1 LRGFVWLSSYRLK
14 PAYFFLCLILFLYL
28 VILDNIY
35 LDHNATTPMAPEV
48 LELVTSV
55 LQNQIGNPSS
65 VHSAG
70 RSARVLVD
78 EAREQVAS
86 LIGASPSEIVFTSGG
101 TEANNFALLG
111 VALGLGKSH
120 GHIVTSQVEHP
131 SILNPCLQLETLG
144 FEVDRLKVDGLGRV
158 DGLEDS
164 LKESTLLLSL
174 QHANSETGILQDIE
188 RAGEVARKRGILFH
202 TDAVQSVGK
211 IPLQVQDMPVDML
224 SISAHKLN
232 GPKGIGA
239 LYLRKGSPDLF
250 SPICGGGQ
258 EKKRRG
264 GTENVAGIV
273 GFGKACELAR
283 LSSQE
288 MAKLSSL
295 RDHFLQLVSS
305 QISGVEV
312 FGDLENRLPNTLNL
326 GFEGVE
332 GDTLLI
338 GLDMAGVAVS
348 TGSACSSG
356 TGLPSP
362 VLTAMDIP
370 TDKINSSIRFSLG
383 RSNTIAEIERAA
395 EILVRTVATNRTGMH
410 AERVIKT

>member
-1 LRGFVWLSSYRLK
+1 MDK
-14 PAYFFLCLILFLYL
+14 
-28 VILDNIY
+28 IY
-35 LDHNATTPMAPEV
+35 LDHNATTPIAPEV
-48 LELVTSV
+48 LELVTAV
-55 LQNQIGNPSS
+55 LQNQVGNPSS

-111 VALGLGKSH
+111 VALGLGKTH

-144 FEVDRLKVDGLGRV
+144 FEVDRLKVDSLGRM

-164 LKESTLLLSL
+164 LKESTLLVSL
-174 QHANSETGILQDIE
+174 QHANSETGVLQDIAG
-188 RAGEVARKRGILFH
+188 AGEIVRKRGILFH

-211 IPLQVQDMPVDML
+211 ISLQAQDMPVDML

-232 GPKGIGA
+232 GPKGVGA
-239 LYLRKGSPDLF
+239 LYLKKGSPDLF
-250 SPICGGGQ
+250 APICGGGQ

-288 MAKLSSL
+288 MDKVSSL

-305 QISGVEV
+305 QITGVEV
-312 FGDLENRLPNTLNL
+312 FGDLENRLPNTLNI

-362 VLTAMDIP
+362 VLTAMGIP

-383 RSNTIAEIERAA
+383 KSNTIAEIERAV
-395 EILVRTVATNRTGMH
+395 EILVRTVSTNRKGIH
-410 AERVIKT
+410 AERVIKS

>member
-1 LRGFVWLSSYRLK
+1 MDK
-14 PAYFFLCLILFLYL
+14 
-28 VILDNIY
+28 IY
-35 LDHNATTPMAPEV
+35 LDHNATTPIAPEV
-48 LELVTSV
+48 LELVTAV
-55 LQNQIGNPSS
+55 LQNQVGNPSS

-111 VALGLGKSH
+111 VALGLGKTH

-144 FEVDRLKVDGLGRV
+144 FEVDRLKVDSLGRI

-164 LKESTLLLSL
+164 LKESTLLVSL
-174 QHANSETGILQDIE
+174 QHANSETGVLQDIAG
-188 RAGEVARKRGILFH
+188 AGEIVRKRGILFH

-211 IPLQVQDMPVDML
+211 ISLQAQDMPVDML

-232 GPKGIGA
+232 GPKGVGA
-239 LYLRKGSPDLF
+239 LYLKKGSPDLF
-250 SPICGGGQ
+250 APICGGGQ

-283 LSSQE
+283 LSTQE
-288 MAKLSSL
+288 MNKVSSL
-295 RDHFLQLVSS
+295 RDHFLKLVSS
-305 QISGVEV
+305 QITGVEV
-312 FGDLENRLPNTLNL
+312 FGDLENRLPNTLNI

-356 TGLPSP
+356 MGLPSP
-362 VLTAMDIP
+362 VLTAMGIP
-370 TDKINSSIRFSLG
+370 TDKINSSIRFSFG
-383 RSNTIAEIERAA
+383 KSNTIAEIERAV
-395 EILVRTVATNRTGMH
+395 EILVRTVSTNRKGIH
-410 AERVIKT
+410 AEGVMKS